1 MKKKL
6 GLIVAALVV
15 ALSTLV
21 GGVWSSRRLSA
32 RAVTTSEQTRPI
44 VDPQIERDYNEAMDL
59 VSGNYADEIDYEK
72 ASQAA
77 IQGML
82 WTLDPHSSFFTRAEF
97 ERLKQDQDSEF
108 YGIGV
113 SILRH
118 RDGVYVQSP
127 VANTPASRAGLRYGD
142 RILEVDGKD
151 ARDWTSE
158 QVSKAVRGERGEPV
172 TLKIERPGALAPLY
186 FSIVRGPVPLP
197 SIRTAFVIRPG
208 TGYIALAGGFTHT
221 TGDEL
226 EEAVAALQKQGMRQL
241 VLDLRNNPGGLLQ
254 ESIKVA
260 SQFLPRGQTIVAVR
274 GRGENGQTQIYKNT
288 DYDPEEFPLVVLLN
302 RNSASASEIV
312 AGAIQDHGRGLLIGE
327 TSFGKGLVQRVF
339 QLPYGTGLTL
349 TTQKYYTP
357 YGRSIQRDYSSG
369 SLYDYYVRQ
378 DPNEQPQPQQ
388 PRAPTLPTQHNV
400 NAALPNPT
408 PVPTPPPPAGPAVKT
423 AAGRVFYG
431 GGGITPDIEVKPLD
445 VAAPERGRI
454 FEAAF
459 YFTRQLA
466 AGQIPGLEQYRI
478 DQPRFDHAPT
488 AATEFP
494 VTERVVEAFRNFVRR
509 DPEQNLTVAQLDADL
524 DYAKMRLREEI
535 TTAAYGNEAGAR
547 TLLDY
552 DPQLLRALEA
562 FPDAKRLAESVRS
575 GVRISQDYNNDGP
588 RRRIRRIAHMPE
600 PLLT

>member
-260 SQFLPRGQTIVAVR
+260 SQFLPRGQTI
-274 GRGENGQTQIYKNT
+274 
-288 DYDPEEFPLVVLLN
+288 
-302 RNSASASEIV
+302 
-312 AGAIQDHGRGLLIGE
+312 
-327 TSFGKGLVQRVF
+327 
-339 QLPYGTGLTL
+339 
-349 TTQKYYTP
+349 
-357 YGRSIQRDYSSG
+357 
-369 SLYDYYVRQ
+369 
-378 DPNEQPQPQQ
+378 
-388 PRAPTLPTQHNV
+388 
-400 NAALPNPT
+400 
-408 PVPTPPPPAGPAVKT
+408 
-423 AAGRVFYG
+423 
-431 GGGITPDIEVKPLD
+431 
-445 VAAPERGRI
+445 
-454 FEAAF
+454 
-459 YFTRQLA
+459 
-466 AGQIPGLEQYRI
+466 
-478 DQPRFDHAPT
+478 
-488 AATEFP
+488 
-494 VTERVVEAFRNFVRR
+494 
-509 DPEQNLTVAQLDADL
+509 
-524 DYAKMRLREEI
+524 
-535 TTAAYGNEAGAR
+535 
-547 TLLDY
+547 
-552 DPQLLRALEA
+552 
-562 FPDAKRLAESVRS
+562 
-575 GVRISQDYNNDGP
+575 
-588 RRRIRRIAHMPE
+588 
-600 PLLT
+600 